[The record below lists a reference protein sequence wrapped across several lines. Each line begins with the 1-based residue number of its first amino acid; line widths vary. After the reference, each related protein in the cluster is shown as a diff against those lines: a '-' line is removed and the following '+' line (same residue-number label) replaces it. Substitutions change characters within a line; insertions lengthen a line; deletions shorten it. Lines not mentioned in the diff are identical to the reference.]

1 MEAVVSLTTIDLDD
15 EALAVLMR
23 VTGIGTKKEAVNM
36 AIREVAERH
45 QRIAALEHYAHLAQ
59 DWDYE
64 GWKRRHDADKGRAT

>member
-1 MEAVVSLTTIDLDD
+1 MSLTTIDLDD

-45 QRIAALEHYAHLAQ
+45 KRIEALERYAALAQ

-64 GWKRRHDADKGRAT
+64 GWKRRNDADKGLDT